1 MKNQSFHLELQFDPK
16 QSVNADG
23 KHVRDGL
30 STVLRTGDYLW
41 VSCDER
47 TSLERLK
54 KTGENTFAEHTHF
67 DLSEYLD
74 LPDGKNSEVDI
85 EGLGES
91 GGYLWIVGSHSL
103 KRKKPRKEESFKKQI
118 KRLAKVSSD
127 PNRYILARIPLTK
140 DQDGVFSLCK
150 ECPDPNTPGEMLR
163 AAQLKGDKDSNQLM
177 DAIQDDP
184 HIKDFLK
191 IPGKDNGFDIEGLA
205 MHENRVFVGLRGP
218 VVRGWA
224 MVLELKLE
232 ETKDEGV
239 LQLATFKETGKPYK
253 KHFIHASGKGVREL
267 RIQNNDLYILAGPTM
282 DLDGVIAVYRWPDAM
297 LHTTGEEQIVHRK
310 DLEHLF
316 DVPHGS
322 GETTGRDKAEGLAIF
337 DENHLL
343 VVFDSPTDARKVGED
358 NVVAD
363 VFSVAKVK

>member
-1 MKNQSFHLELQFDPK
+1 MKNNSQRIELQFDPEK
-16 QSVNADG
+16 SVNAEG

-41 VSCDER
+41 MSCDER

-54 KTGENTFAEHTHF
+54 KTGDTTFGQHTHF

-103 KRKKPRKEESFKKQI
+103 KRKKPRKDDSPSKQI
-118 KRLAKVSSD
+118 KRLAKVSVD
-127 PNRYILARIPLTK
+127 PNRYLIARVPLTK
-140 DQDGVFSLCK
+140 DENGVYSLCK
-150 ECPDPNTPGEMLR
+150 ECPDPANPEKMLR
-163 AAQLKGDKDSNQLM
+163 AAQLKGDKESNQLM
-177 DAIQDDP
+177 DAIQEDP

-205 MHENRVFVGLRGP
+205 LHEDRLFIGLRGP

-224 MVLELKLE
+224 MVLELQLE
-232 ETKDEGV
+232 ETRHQGE
-239 LQLATFKETGKPYK
+239 LQLITFKETDRPYK
-253 KHFIHASGKGVREL
+253 KHFVHAYGKGIREL
-267 RIQNNDLYILAGPTM
+267 RIRNNDLYLLAGPTM
-282 DLDGVIAVYRWPDAM
+282 DLDGVIAVYRWKDAM
-297 LHTTGEEQIVHRK
+297 HHTKGEEQIVHRSA
-310 DLEHLF
+310 LEHLF
-316 DVPHGS
+316 DVPYGS
-322 GETTGRDKAEGLAIF
+322 GETSGQDKAEGLALF

-343 VVFDSPTDARKVGED
+343 VVFDSPSDQRKIGEN
-358 NVVAD
+358 NVLAD
-363 VFSVAKVK
+363 VYKVQ